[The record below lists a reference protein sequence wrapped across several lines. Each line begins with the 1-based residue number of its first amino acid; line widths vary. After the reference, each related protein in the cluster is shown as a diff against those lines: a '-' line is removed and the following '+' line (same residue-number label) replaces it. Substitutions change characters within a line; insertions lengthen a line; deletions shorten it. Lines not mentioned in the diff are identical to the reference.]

1 LQLWHFLGGLNQE
14 IFHAFVKVRHRT
26 SPVGDE
32 THLSSRGLVLWLY
45 DRAMWGQLRSNQFS
59 LQCDMPLVFF
69 FGMFHDFPTKS
80 LFFHHF
86 PSFSTIAKPVKPV
99 FVDMT

>member
-1 LQLWHFLGGLNQE
+1 MMHSTVTCKLQLWHFLGGLNQE

-45 DRAMWGQLRSNQFS
+45 DRAHVGPAEKQPIQ
-59 LQCDMPLVFF
+59 PAV
-69 FGMFHDFPTKS
+69 
-80 LFFHHF
+80 
-86 PSFSTIAKPVKPV
+86 
-99 FVDMT
+99 